1 MQPSPSQDSSS
12 EWMHFFFVLWLFHF
26 PLGNFDWTTNNL
38 SDMSKTFQLADRRH
52 FLKLIVFMDLLLK
65 WLRFRKLRLW

>member
-12 EWMHFFFVLWLFHF
+12 EWMHFFFVLLLFHF

-38 SDMSKTFQLADRRH
+38 SGMSKTFQLTKSETI
-52 FLKLIVFMDLLLK
+52 FN
-65 WLRFRKLRLW
+65 